1 MVRKAIEK
9 ITIGEGDKSMKK
21 LIDRVTKKHIEEA
34 YALAEKRG
42 YWSTEVREYY
52 EKFSYSAM
60 LRLDTRVKV
69 KIREKGKN

>member
-42 YWSTEVREYY
+42 YWSQEVREYY
-52 EKFSYSAM
+52 GKFSYDAI
-60 LRLDTRVKV
+60 LRLDTKVKI